1 MHVRPLA
8 VAMTSDS
15 TRAQPT
21 RNRSTRPRS
30 FHAALRRLAAF
41 AVVALTLIPGVAAA
55 HGSQHPQPYPQWLA
69 LVVLVV
75 GAGVVAGSVIAGRR
89 GLERTTALGGVFL
102 GLFVAAAGAVGL
114 VQLSPVKTLSASQTP
129 IDRAWYAPLT
139 LAVGIAI
146 AVGSLV
152 VGRLKFKQ
160 RPSYA
165 FLGALLGMWV
175 AYPVLGG
182 LENPVGYLLV
192 FALPVAVAYV
202 VYRDARGI
210 LARVARDRAARRF
223 GVGTGVLAALF
234 FAFSMGMVTFVPE
247 HGIGVPDHG
256 FVEITPVANP
266 LVYWSGVEF
275 FFPGVPASGVVS
287 LGMAIQVGL
296 VAALIGLNGAVIANQ
311 WRTAAPAGT
320 AGTTET
326 TTGTAAV
333 AAPNACCCCGPVV
346 SELAVVA
353 VGPSAAAPLYWL
365 FVDLASPVGALFF
378 VGSVGLLA
386 GNLAYVGR
394 ESC

>member
-1 MHVRPLA
+1 MS
-8 VAMTSDS
+8 SDS
-15 TRAQPT
+15 TRA
-21 RNRSTRPRS
+21 RSTRTRPFR
-30 FHAALRRLAAF
+30 AALRRLAAY
-41 AVVALTLIPGVAAA
+41 AVVALTLLPGVAAA

-69 LVVLVV
+69 LVVLVGGVGVV
-75 GAGVVAGSVIAGRR
+75 GASVLAGQR
-89 GLERTTALGGVFL
+89 GLERAATLGGVFL
-102 GLFVAAAGAVGL
+102 GLVVAAAGAVGL
-114 VQLSPVKTLSASQTP
+114 VQLSPVQTLSASQAP

-139 LAVGIAI
+139 LAVGIGI
-146 AVGSLV
+146 AVASLV
-152 VGRLKFKQ
+152 VGRLKFPE
-160 RPSYA
+160 RPRYA
-165 FLGALLGMWV
+165 FVGALLGMWV

-192 FALPVAVAYV
+192 VALPVAVAYV
-202 VYRDARGI
+202 VYSDARGI
-210 LARVARDRAARRF
+210 LARVGRDPLARRF

-247 HGIGVPDHG
+247 HGVGVPDHG
-256 FVEITPVANP
+256 FVEVTPVANP

-275 FFPGVPASGVVS
+275 FFPAIPASGVVS

-296 VAALIGLNGAVIANQ
+296 VAALVGLNGAIIANQ
-311 WRTAAPAGT
+311 WQGTAP

-346 SELAVVA
+346 TELAVVA

-386 GNLAYVGR
+386 GNLVYVGR
-394 ESC
+394 ERC

>member
-1 MHVRPLA
+1 MQSESR
-8 VAMTSDS
+8 
-15 TRAQPT
+15 RAQTPRT
-21 RNRSTRPRS
+21 RSTETSPFRS
-30 FHAALRRLAAF
+30 LLRRGSAF
-41 AVVALTLIPGVAAA
+41 ALVALSVLPGVAAA
-55 HGSQHPQPYPQWLA
+55 HGSAHPQPYPQWLA

-75 GAGVVAGSVIAGRR
+75 GGSVVAGSVFAGRR
-89 GLERTTALGGVFL
+89 GLEHSTALGGVFL

-114 VQLSPVKTLSASQTP
+114 VQLSPVRTLSASQTP
-129 IDRAWYAPLT
+129 IARAWYAPLT
-139 LAVGIAI
+139 LAAGLGIAV
-146 AVGSLV
+146 ASLV
-152 VGRLKFKQ
+152 VGRLKFKK
-160 RPSYA
+160 RPRYA
-165 FLGALLGMWV
+165 FLGALLGMWI

-182 LENPVGYLLV
+182 LRNPVGYLLV

-202 VYRDARGI
+202 VYRDARGP
-210 LARVARDRAARRF
+210 LARVARDPAARWF
-223 GVGTGVLAALF
+223 GVGTGVLAGLF
-234 FAFSMGMVTFVPE
+234 FAFSMGMITFVPE

-256 FVEITPVANP
+256 FVEVTPVANP

-275 FFPGVPASGVVS
+275 FFPAIPASGVVS

-296 VAALIGLNGAVIANQ
+296 VAALIGLNGAVIAHQ
-311 WRTAAPAGT
+311 WQGT
-320 AGTTET
+320 SRAGTTEA

-378 VGSVGLLA
+378 VGSVALLA
-386 GNLAYVGR
+386 GNLAYFGT